1 MSLYHSQ
8 PGILAKAACNRR
20 GVRTE
25 YRGIIFKSKSEAGR
39 AMELDGLGY
48 HWQYEPAAFEYV
60 GDDGFKHRY
69 TPDFWVD
76 ELKRYEEVKGWFPE
90 RDRRKIELFVAQNP
104 NVPLVIIRSFDLSP
118 SIIRQL
124 GIDNSQKRLASG
136 PRLFRLSSLGYTSQ
150 YAPTQPDRQYP
161 AQGRTSNGDRRGS
174 SPSRNQTPSG
184 PHGRHGADQ

>member
-69 TPDFWVD
+69 TPDFFISESGV
-76 ELKRYEEVKGWFPE
+76 YIEVKGSMNVWNNNLNSVRIACSDGYKVQLARYPKFKLE
-90 RDRRKIELFVAQNP
+90 FV
-104 NVPLVIIRSFDLSP
+104 L
-118 SIIRQL
+118 
-124 GIDNSQKRLASG
+124 
-136 PRLFRLSSLGYTSQ
+136 
-150 YAPTQPDRQYP
+150 
-161 AQGRTSNGDRRGS
+161 
-174 SPSRNQTPSG
+174 
-184 PHGRHGADQ
+184 